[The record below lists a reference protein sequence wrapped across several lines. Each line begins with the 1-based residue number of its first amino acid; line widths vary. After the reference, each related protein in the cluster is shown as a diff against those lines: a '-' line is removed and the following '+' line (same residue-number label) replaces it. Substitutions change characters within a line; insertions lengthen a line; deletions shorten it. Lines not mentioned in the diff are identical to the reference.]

1 MSVSLY
7 KSIELESFKDNA
19 IAIFDKA
26 NGLRLLLEPISSNIS
41 FVFLKQDSIIYLSS
55 VFAAIVIIPS
65 NLIFG
70 AICRIFL

>member
-26 NGLRLLLEPISSNIS
+26 NGLRLLLEPIYSNIS
-41 FVFLKQDSIIYLSS
+41 FVFFDVLSLNPIITPQNNLS
-55 VFAAIVIIPS
+55 
-65 NLIFG
+65 
-70 AICRIFL
+70 